1 MKSDM
6 VSDDTRALR
15 LVHKLRRR
23 VKKKA
28 AQLRAQ
34 RPADPAQSDREER
47 ARLAIKAVNRRLRNA
62 IATLEKQADCIR
74 RNSLN
79 SYRGTISSAH
89 EKISRGGL
97 PWL

>member
-6 VSDDTRALR
+6 VSDDARALR

-28 AQLRAQ
+28 AKLRAQ

-47 ARLAIKAVNRRLRNA
+47 ARLAVKAVNRRLKDA
-62 IATLEKQADCIR
+62 ISTLESR
-74 RNSLN
+74 RTALSQLVEQL
-79 SYRGTISSAH
+79 SRDDQLSA
-89 EKISRGGL
+89 
-97 PWL
+97 